1 MSFFEDLGD
10 AFESNMGWFMLA
22 NAVNTNR
29 IASAQQSIA
38 SGQRE
43 MAEADQE
50 MKRRELALLEKQIAL
65 SEQMQ
70 KEQRQA
76 LAEQERL
83 QRLAEERQAT
93 EAYHLRQFRGL
104 LAYCE
109 VIIANGEESEFN
121 LATLEVLMP
130 SLEAFK
136 DICSLNS
143 EDFARMQKFYVHFK
157 SARSKCLSNHKS
169 NACIAVAIEH
179 LDFWT
184 AKTKALSNVETKF
197 STAISRWTES
207 LFTRVQ
213 NPKLLQVALS
223 LSESPLRKFFPR
235 EQDTKAVRASITDRE
250 GLIQCSQEEWQ
261 KIYDQCVEWNKNVS
275 DEAKTLRLESSQLI
289 DTWFIENTWLH
300 SLKTKSAG
308 IDKANARNE
317 ISKKSMGGIQAGL
330 MKTGPTALAT
340 GFDSATACPT
350 SPETSA
356 YGTRKTAF
364 SSAHIQALSATNHY
378 QSIAVDSSVQPFLV
392 VLDQAAKHAAT
403 KSDAPELTGLLLVPS
418 PAIQS
423 YRRFVSQL
431 NDTDHTLISIQNAL
445 VTLQCIAKSELP
457 NCLEEG
463 VSRILYINRETV
475 ASKQRELLEIR
486 NKRLAEFQARSGKAP
501 RPQTHQNSP
510 KTKSK
515 PVNNSPHFS
524 ESVCE
529 ASRLL
534 AWIKAGNISEARE
547 NLASQVDPESVEYKE
562 VQQALEHVLSKWN
575 QLRQSYDKVNT
586 AYKNTVSAKGQQ
598 DHLQHGSHSDLD
610 VAIHAFHKL
619 LMSASFHPGSE
630 LQVILEEWIEDL
642 QPICEF
648 TGMCLSWDTVE
659 MPLEELIKHVRPRDV
674 TPSDAYINALC
685 AIAASDGV
693 FCTQEKWAAKKW
705 VIEARLP
712 IDTAIITGTIE
723 QWCQFARERSLQRSV
738 AQSIVDTTILRKN
751 PLAAKLLQGLS
762 AVLRAD
768 GKTTAAETKV
778 FELMKRQLS

>member
-1 MSFFEDLGD
+1 VSFFEDLGD

-43 MAEADQE
+43 MAEVDQE

-93 EAYHLRQFRGL
+93 EAYQLRRFRGL

-169 NACIAVAIEH
+169 NACIAVAIKH
-179 LDFWT
+179 LDSWT

-317 ISKKSMGGIQAGL
+317 ISKKSMGG
-330 MKTGPTALAT
+330 
-340 GFDSATACPT
+340 
-350 SPETSA
+350 
-356 YGTRKTAF
+356 
-364 SSAHIQALSATNHY
+364 IQALSATNHY

-685 AIAASDGV
+685 AIAASDGD

-712 IDTAIITGTIE
+712 IDTTIITGTIE